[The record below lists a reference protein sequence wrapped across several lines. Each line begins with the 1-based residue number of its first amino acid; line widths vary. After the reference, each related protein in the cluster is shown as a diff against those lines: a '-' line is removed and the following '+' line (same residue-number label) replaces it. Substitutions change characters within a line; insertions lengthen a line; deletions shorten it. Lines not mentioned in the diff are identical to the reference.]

1 MRFPRFLAAALA
13 CAACAGAQTSFTL
26 EQVLSAPFPSAPVV
40 LPSGGKIAW
49 VYNARGVRN
58 IWVAEPP
65 AYRGHSVTAY
75 TEDDG
80 QEISELQWTPD
91 GREIVYVRGE
101 GANGAGEYPNPTND
115 PKGAEQQV
123 WVVAIEGAAQ
133 KAPRLIGEGNQP
145 AVSPKGARVAFVR
158 KGQVWSAP
166 LDGKEKA
173 EQLIHARGQ
182 NGGLHWSPDG
192 ARLAF
197 VSRRGNHSFVGVYDA
212 AAKTVLYLDA
222 SVDRDDAPVW
232 SPDSRRVAFL
242 RIPTVDERKLF
253 AAVRSGPP
261 WSIRVADATG
271 VSVGNAGKEV
281 WKASEGDG
289 SVFRGLGSEQQ
300 LYWAGDRLVFP
311 WERDGWTHLYSVPI
325 AGGAAGGDATLLTP
339 GAFEVEHVAM
349 TPDGREMVY
358 SSNQD
363 DIDRRH
369 IWRVAAAGGAP
380 VEVAGGTGLEWS
392 PAVASDGALV
402 FIHADTARQARPAIR
417 LASGDVRDLA
427 PDAIPAD
434 FPQDALVTPQQV
446 ILSAADGITLHGQL
460 FLPKAADQRH
470 PAVVFFHGGSQ
481 RQMLLGWHYMYYY
494 NNAYAMN
501 QYLAS
506 RGYVVL
512 SVNYRSGIGYGMH
525 FREALNYGPGGG
537 SEFNDVLGAGLFLKN
552 HPNVDPARIG
562 LWGGSYGGYLT
573 ALGLARASDLFA
585 AGVDLHG
592 VHDWT
597 EELGIGKDDAAG
609 RLAFNSSPMA
619 DVKDWR
625 SPVLLI
631 HGDDDRNVNFR
642 QTVELVEAL
651 RGRVHLEQLIFPDEI
666 HDFLMHAHWREAY
679 HAAVRFFHAHLK
691 AMQKLC
697 HLGGQPILAAAGFS
711 AGLDALE
718 SASAGR
724 IACPTRSL
732 T

>member
-1 MRFPRFLAAALA
+1 MRLSRFLAAALA
-13 CAACAGAQTSFTL
+13 SAAGAGAQSFTL
-26 EQVLSAPFPSAPVV
+26 EQILSAPFPSAPFVS
-40 LPSGGKIAW
+40 PSGGKTAW
-49 VYNARGVRN
+49 VHNARGVRN

-75 TEDDG
+75 AEDDG
-80 QEISELQWTPD
+80 QEISELRWTPD

-101 GANGAGEYPNPTND
+101 GANAAGEYPNPTSD

-123 WVVAIEGAAQ
+123 WVVALEGAADQ

-145 AVSPKGARVAFVR
+145 AVSPKGGRVAFVC
-158 KGQVWSAP
+158 KGQVWWAP

-192 ARLAF
+192 ARLVF
-197 VSRRGNHSFVGVYDA
+197 VSNRGNHSFVGVYDA
-212 AAKTVLYLDA
+212 ESKTIRYLDA

-232 SPDSRRVAFL
+232 SPDSRRVAFV
-242 RIPTVDERKLF
+242 RIPTVDERKYF
-253 AAVRSGPP
+253 AAARSGPP
-261 WSIRVADATG
+261 WSIRVADASG
-271 VSVGNAGKEV
+271 ERAGKEV
-281 WKASEGDG
+281 WEASEGDG
-289 SVFRGLGSEQQ
+289 SVFRKLGSERQ
-300 LYWAGDRLVFP
+300 LFWAGDRLVFP
-311 WERDGWTHLYSVPI
+311 WERDGWTHLYSVP
-325 AGGAAGGDATLLTP
+325 AAGGGATPLTP
-339 GAFEVEHVAM
+339 GAFEVEHAAM

-369 IWRVAAAGGAP
+369 IWRVALAGGEP

-392 PAVASDGALV
+392 PTVTSDGALV
-402 FIHADTARQARPAIR
+402 FIHADTARPARPAVR
-417 LASGDVRDLA
+417 LASGEVRDLA
-427 PDAIPAD
+427 PDAIPSD
-434 FPQDALVTPQQV
+434 FPHDALVTPQQV
-446 ILSAADGITLHGQL
+446 IFSSADGIILHGQL
-460 FLPKAADQRH
+460 FLPKTAAGQRH

-512 SVNYRSGIGYGMH
+512 SVNYRSGIGYGMK
-525 FREALNYGPGGG
+525 FREALNYGPGGA

-552 HPNVDPARIG
+552 HPAVGGPLGTARIG

-573 ALGLARASDLFA
+573 ALGLARASGLFA

-597 EELGIGKDDAAG
+597 EELGIGKDDAEG

-651 RGRVHLEQLIFPDEI
+651 RGRAHVEQLIFPDEI
-666 HDFLMHAHWREAY
+666 HDFLTHAHWLEAY
-679 HAAVRFFHAHLK
+679 HAAVRFFDEQLK
-691 AMQKLC
+691 
-697 HLGGQPILAAAGFS
+697 
-711 AGLDALE
+711 
-718 SASAGR
+718 
-724 IACPTRSL
+724 
-732 T
+732 

>member
-1 MRFPRFLAAALA
+1 MHFPRFLAAALSCGAFA
-13 CAACAGAQTSFTL
+13 CAQTSFTL
-26 EQVLSAPFPSAPVV
+26 EQVMSAPFPSAPVV
-40 LPSGGKIAW
+40 SHSGGKIAW
-49 VYNARGVRN
+49 AYNARGVRN
-58 IWVAEPP
+58 VWVAEPP

-123 WVVAIEGAAQ
+123 WVVALDGSASE
-133 KAPRLIGEGNQP
+133 KTPRLIGEGNQP
-145 AVSPKGARVAFVR
+145 AVSPKGGMVAFVR
-158 KGQVWSAP
+158 KGQIWSAP
-166 LDGKEKA
+166 LDGKEKG

-182 NGGLHWSPDG
+182 NGGLRWSPDG

-197 VSRRGNHSFVGVYDA
+197 VSSRGNHSFVGVYDA
-212 AAKTVLYLDA
+212 AAKTVHYLDA
-222 SVDRDDAPVW
+222 SVDHDDAPVW
-232 SPDSRRVAFL
+232 SPDGWQVAFV
-242 RIPTVDERKLF
+242 RIPTVDEHKYF

-261 WSIRVADATG
+261 WSIRVADAAG
-271 VSVGNAGKEV
+271 ASPGKEV
-281 WKASEGDG
+281 WKALEGDG
-289 SVFRGLGSEQQ
+289 SVFRQLGSEQH
-300 LYWAGDRLVFP
+300 LFWAGDRLVFP
-311 WERDGWTHLYSVPI
+311 WERDGWTHLYSV
-325 AGGAAGGDATLLTP
+325 AVSGSTAALLTP

-358 SSNQD
+358 SSNQG

-380 VEVAGGTGLEWS
+380 VQVEGGAGGTGLEWS
-392 PAVASDGALV
+392 PAVTSDGALV
-402 FIHADTARQARPAIR
+402 FIHSDTARQARPAFR
-417 LASGDVRDLA
+417 LSSGEVRDLA

-434 FPQDALVTPQQV
+434 FPQDALVAPQQV
-446 ILSAADGITLHGQL
+446 IFSAADGVTLHGQL
-460 FLPKAADQRH
+460 FLPKIAAGQRH

-512 SVNYRSGIGYGMH
+512 SVNYRSGIGYGMK

-552 HPNVDPARIG
+552 RPEVDPARIG

-585 AGVDLHG
+585 AGVDMHG

-597 EELGIGKDDAAG
+597 EELGIGRDDAAG

-619 DVKDWR
+619 NAKDWR

-651 RGRVHLEQLIFPDEI
+651 RGRVHVEQLIFPDEI
-666 HDFLMHAHWREAY
+666 HDFLMHAHWRQAY
-679 HAAVRFFHAHLK
+679 HAAAEFFDAQLK
-691 AMQKLC
+691 
-697 HLGGQPILAAAGFS
+697 
-711 AGLDALE
+711 
-718 SASAGR
+718 
-724 IACPTRSL
+724 
-732 T
+732 

>member
-1 MRFPRFLAAALA
+1 MRFSRFLAAALA
-13 CAACAGAQTSFTL
+13 CAACACAQTSFTL

-40 LPSGGKIAW
+40 SPSSGKIAW
-49 VYNARGVRN
+49 VYNARGVRD

-65 AYRGHSVTAY
+65 GYRGHSVTAY

-101 GANGAGEYPNPTND
+101 GANDAGEYPNPTND

-123 WVVAIEGAAQ
+123 WVVAVQGTAAQ
-133 KAPRLIGEGNQP
+133 KAPRPIGEGSQP
-145 AVSPKGARVAFVR
+145 AVSPKGGLVAFVR
-158 KGQVWSAP
+158 KGQVWCAP
-166 LDGKEKA
+166 LDGKEKP

-182 NGGLHWSPDG
+182 NGGLGWSPDG

-197 VSRRGNHSFVGVYDA
+197 VSSRGNHSFVGVYDA
-212 AAKTVLYLDA
+212 AAKTVHYLDA
-222 SVDRDDAPVW
+222 SVDHDDAPVW
-232 SPDSRRVAFL
+232 SPDSLRVAFL
-242 RIPTVDERKLF
+242 RIPTVDEHKYF

-261 WSIRVADATG
+261 WSIRMADAAG
-271 VSVGNAGKEV
+271 VSAGHPGKEV
-281 WKASEGDG
+281 WKALEGDG
-289 SVFRGLGSEQQ
+289 SVFRQLGSERH
-300 LYWAGDRLVFP
+300 LFWAGDRLVFP
-311 WERDGWTHLYSVPI
+311 WERDGWMHLYSVPI

-392 PAVASDGALV
+392 PAATSDGALV

-417 LASGDVRDLA
+417 LASGVVRDLA

-434 FPQDALVTPQQV
+434 FPHDALAAPQQV
-446 ILSAADGITLHGQL
+446 IFSAADGLTLHGQL
-460 FLPKAADQRH
+460 FLPKTAAGQRH

-552 HPNVDPARIG
+552 HPAVDPARIG

-573 ALGLARASDLFA
+573 AMGLARASDLFA

-609 RLAFNSSPMA
+609 RLAFTSSPMA

-651 RGRVHLEQLIFPDEI
+651 RGRVHVEQLIFPDEI
-666 HDFLMHAHWREAY
+666 HEFLTHAHWLEAY
-679 HAAVRFFHAHLK
+679 HAAARFF
-691 AMQKLC
+691 
-697 HLGGQPILAAAGFS
+697 
-711 AGLDALE
+711 DAQMK
-718 SASAGR
+718 
-724 IACPTRSL
+724 
-732 T
+732 

>member
-1 MRFPRFLAAALA
+1 MRFSHLLAATLA
-13 CAACAGAQTSFTL
+13 FAACGCAQTPFTL
-26 EQVLSAPFPSAPVV
+26 EQILSAPFPSAPVAS
-40 LPSGGKIAW
+40 PTGGKVAW

-58 IWVAEPP
+58 VWVAEPP

-80 QEISELQWTPD
+80 QEIAELQWTPD
-91 GREIVYVRGE
+91 SREIVYVRGE

-123 WVVAIEGAAQ
+123 WVVALEGTASQ
-133 KAPRLIGEGNQP
+133 KAPRLIGEGNDP
-145 AVSPKGARVAFVR
+145 AVSPQGARVAFVR
-158 KGQVWSAP
+158 KGQVWSAQ

-182 NGGLHWSPDG
+182 NGGLHWSPDA

-197 VSRRGNHSFVGVYDA
+197 VSGRGNHSFIGVYDV
-212 AAKTVLYLDA
+212 AAKSVHYLDP
-222 SVDRDDAPVW
+222 SVDHDDDPVW
-232 SPDSRRVAFL
+232 SPDSQYVAFV
-242 RIPTVDERKLF
+242 RIPSIEEHKNF

-261 WSIRVADATG
+261 WSIRVADAAG
-271 VSVGNAGKEV
+271 VSGGHDV
-281 WKASEGDG
+281 WRASEGDG
-289 SVFRGLGSEQQ
+289 SVFRQLGSERQ
-300 LYWAGDRLVFP
+300 LYWAGDRIVFP
-311 WERDGWTHLYSVPI
+311 WERDGWTHLYSISVMR
-325 AGGAAGGDATLLTP
+325 GGGGDVKTLTP
-339 GAFEVEHVAM
+339 GAFEVEHVAI

-369 IWRVAAAGGAP
+369 IWRVPASGGKP
-380 VEVAGGTGLEWS
+380 VEVEGGAGLEWS
-392 PAVASDGALV
+392 PTVTSDGALV

-417 LASGDVRDLA
+417 LASGEVRDLA

-434 FPQDALVTPQQV
+434 FPKADALVTPRQV
-446 ILSAADGITLHGQL
+446 IFSAADGLTLHGQL
-460 FLPKAADQRH
+460 FLPKTAAGQRH

-481 RQMLLGWHYMYYY
+481 RQMLLGWHYMFYY

-512 SVNYRSGIGYGMH
+512 VVNYRSGIGYGMN
-525 FREALNYGPGGG
+525 FREALNYGAGGG
-537 SEFNDVLGAGLFLKN
+537 SEFNDVMGAGLYLKT
-552 HPNVDPARIG
+552 HEAVDPARIG

-573 ALGLARASDLFA
+573 ALGLARASNLFA
-585 AGVDLHG
+585 AGVDMHG

-597 EELGIGKDDAAG
+597 EELGIGKDDEAG

-619 DVKDWR
+619 NAKDWR

-651 RGRVHLEQLIFPDEI
+651 RGRVHVEQLIFPDEI
-666 HDFLMHAHWREAY
+666 HDFLTHGHWLDAY
-679 HAAVRFFHAHLK
+679 RASVRFFEEQLIGG
-691 AMQKLC
+691 
-697 HLGGQPILAAAGFS
+697 LGH
-711 AGLDALE
+711 
-718 SASAGR
+718 
-724 IACPTRSL
+724 
-732 T
+732 

>member
-1 MRFPRFLAAALA
+1 MRFPWYLTAGLA
-13 CAACAGAQTSFTL
+13 CTACACAQTSFTL
-26 EQVLSAPFPSAPVV
+26 DQILGAPFPSAPVV
-40 LPSGGKIAW
+40 SPSGKIAW

-58 IWVAEPP
+58 VWVAEPP

-75 TEDDG
+75 TQDDG

-91 GREIVYVRGE
+91 GRQIVYVRGE

-123 WVVAIEGAAQ
+123 WVVALNG
-133 KAPRLIGEGNQP
+133 APRLIGEGNQP
-145 AVSPKGARVAFVR
+145 AVSPKGGRVAFVR
-158 KGQVWSAP
+158 KGQIWSAP
-166 LDGKEKA
+166 LEGQEKA
-173 EQLIHARGQ
+173 EQMIHARGQ
-182 NGGLHWSPDG
+182 NGGLEWSPDG

-197 VSRRGNHSFVGVYDA
+197 VSSRGNHSFVGVYDG
-212 AAKTVLYLDA
+212 AAKTVHYLDP
-222 SVDRDDAPVW
+222 SVDHDDAPVW
-232 SPDSRRVAFL
+232 SPDGGRVAFL
-242 RIPTVDERKLF
+242 RIPSVDERSF
-253 AAVRSGPP
+253 TAARSGPP

-271 VSVGNAGKEV
+271 ATAGQEV
-281 WKASEGDG
+281 WKAAEGDG
-289 SVFRGLGSEQQ
+289 SVFRELGSERQ
-300 LYWAGDRLVFP
+300 LFWAGDRLVFP
-311 WERDGWTHLYSVPI
+311 WERDGWTHLYSVPVS
-325 AGGAAGGDATLLTP
+325 GGDATLLTP

-349 TPDGREMVY
+349 TPDGREIVY

-380 VEVAGGTGLEWS
+380 VSITPGAGLEWS
-392 PAVASDGALV
+392 PAVASDGAIV
-402 FIHADTARQARPAIR
+402 FLHAETARQARPAIR
-417 LASGDVRDLA
+417 LGSGEVRDLA

-434 FPQDALVTPQQV
+434 FPKAEALVTPQQV
-446 ILSAADGITLHGQL
+446 IFSSADGVTLHGQL
-460 FLPKAADQRH
+460 FLPKGAGGQRH
-470 PAVVFFHGGSQ
+470 PAAIFFHGGSR

-512 SVNYRSGIGYGMH
+512 AVNYRSGIGYGMK
-525 FREALNYGPGGG
+525 FREALNYGAGGG
-537 SEFNDVLGAGLFLKN
+537 SEFNDVLGAGVYLKSRAD
-552 HPNVDPARIG
+552 VDPARIG

-585 AGVDLHG
+585 AGVDMHG

-597 EELGIGKDDAAG
+597 EEMGIGREDAAG

-619 DVKDWR
+619 SVKDWR

-651 RGRVHLEQLIFPDEI
+651 RGRVHMEQLIFPDEI
-666 HDFLMHAHWREAY
+666 HDFLLWAHWLEAY
-679 HAAVRFFHAHLK
+679 RAAARFF
-691 AMQKLC
+691 
-697 HLGGQPILAAAGFS
+697 
-711 AGLDALE
+711 DAQL
-718 SASAGR
+718 R
-724 IACPTRSL
+724 DIK
-732 T
+732 

>member
-1 MRFPRFLAAALA
+1 MRFPWFPAVALA
-13 CAACAGAQTSFTL
+13 CAACAWAQIPFTL

-40 LPSGGKIAW
+40 SHSGGKIAW

-58 IWVAEPP
+58 IRVAEPP

-80 QEISELQWTPD
+80 QEISELAWTSD

-123 WVVAIEGAAQ
+123 WVVALEGAPAQ
-133 KAPRLIGEGNQP
+133 KAPSLIGEGNQP
-145 AVSPKGARVAFVR
+145 AISPKGGFVAFVR
-158 KGQVWSAP
+158 KGQIWSAP
-166 LDGKEKA
+166 LDGKGKA
-173 EQLIHARGQ
+173 EQLIHARGE
-182 NGGLHWSPDG
+182 NGGLEWSPDG
-192 ARLAF
+192 ARLAY
-197 VSRRGNHSFVGVYDA
+197 VSHRANHSFVGIYDA
-212 AAKTVLYLDA
+212 AAKTVHYLDT
-222 SVDRDDAPVW
+222 SVDHDDAPVW
-232 SPDSRRVAFL
+232 SPDSQSVAFL
-242 RIPTVDERKLF
+242 RVPTVDEHKYF

-271 VSVGNAGKEV
+271 ATAGKEV

-289 SVFRGLGSEQQ
+289 SMFRQLGSERQ
-300 LYWAGDRLVFP
+300 LFWAGDRLVFP
-311 WERDGWTHLYSVPI
+311 WERDGWTHLYSVP
-325 AGGAAGGDATLLTP
+325 AAGSAAGSDARLLTP
-339 GAFEVEHVAM
+339 GAFEVEHVTITA
-349 TPDGREMVY
+349 DGREMVY

-369 IWRVAAAGGAP
+369 IWRVAAAGGLP

-392 PAVASDGALV
+392 PAIASGGALV
-402 FIHADTARQARPAIR
+402 FIHADSVRPARPAIR
-417 LASGDVRDLA
+417 LASGEVRDLA
-427 PDAIPAD
+427 PGAVPAD

-446 ILSAADGITLHGQL
+446 IFSSGDGLTLHGQL
-460 FLPKAADQRH
+460 FLPKTGTGQRH

-512 SVNYRSGIGYGMH
+512 AVNYRSGIGYGLN
-525 FREALNYGPGGG
+525 FREALNYGPSGA
-537 SEFNDVLGAGLFLKN
+537 SEFNDVLGAGLFLKG
-552 HPNVDPARIG
+552 HPAVDPAHIA

-585 AGVDLHG
+585 AGVDMHG

-597 EELGIGKDDAAG
+597 EELGIGRDDAEG

-619 DVKDWR
+619 NVKDWR

-651 RGRVHLEQLIFPDEI
+651 RGRVHVEQLIFPDEI

-679 HAAVRFFHAHLK
+679 HAAVQFFDSQLK
-691 AMQKLC
+691 N
-697 HLGGQPILAAAGFS
+697 GSGPIGS
-711 AGLDALE
+711 HD
-718 SASAGR
+718 
-724 IACPTRSL
+724 
-732 T
+732 

>member
-1 MRFPRFLAAALA
+1 MRFSRFLAAALA
-13 CAACAGAQTSFTL
+13 CAACACAQTPFTL
-26 EQVLSAPFPSAPVV
+26 DQVMSAPFPSAPVV
-40 LPSGGKIAW
+40 SPAGGKIAW

-101 GANGAGEYPNPTND
+101 GANGAGEYPNPTSD
-115 PKGAEQQV
+115 PQGAEQQV
-123 WVVAIEGAAQ
+123 WVVALEAAAAG

-145 AVSPKGARVAFVR
+145 AVSPKGARVVFLR
-158 KGQVWSAP
+158 KGQVWWAS

-197 VSRRGNHSFVGVYDA
+197 VSSRGNHSFVGLYDA
-212 AAKTVLYLDA
+212 AAKTVRYLDA

-232 SPDSRRVAFL
+232 SSDSRRVAFL
-242 RIPTVDERKLF
+242 RIPTVDEHKYF

-261 WSIRVADATG
+261 WSIRVADA
-271 VSVGNAGKEV
+271 AGASAGHEV

-289 SVFRGLGSEQQ
+289 SAFRGLGSEQH
-300 LYWAGDRLVFP
+300 LFWAGDRLVFP
-311 WERDGWTHLYSVPI
+311 WERDGWTHLYSV
-325 AGGAAGGDATLLTP
+325 AATGGDATVLTP

-369 IWRVAAAGGAP
+369 IWRVDVVGGVPLAIT
-380 VEVAGGTGLEWS
+380 GGTGLEWS
-392 PAVASDGALV
+392 PAVTAGGALV
-402 FIHADTARQARPAIR
+402 YLHADALRQARPAIR
-417 LASGDVRDLA
+417 LASGGVRDLA
-427 PDAIPAD
+427 PDATPAD

-446 ILSAADGITLHGQL
+446 IFSSADGITLHGQL
-460 FLPKAADQRH
+460 FLPKTAAGQRH

-512 SVNYRSGIGYGMH
+512 SVNYRSGIGYGMK
-525 FREALNYGPGGG
+525 FREALNYGPTGA

-552 HPNVDPARIG
+552 HPAVDPARIG

-585 AGVDLHG
+585 AGVDMHG

-631 HGDDDRNVNFR
+631 HGDDHRNVNFR

-651 RGRVHLEQLIFPDEI
+651 RGRVHVEQLIFPDEI
-666 HDFLMHAHWREAY
+666 HDFLMHAHWLQAY
-679 HAAVRFFHAHLK
+679 
-691 AMQKLC
+691 Q
-697 HLGGQPILAAAGFS
+697 AAAHFF
-711 AGLDALE
+711 DAQLK
-718 SASAGR
+718 
-724 IACPTRSL
+724 
-732 T
+732 

>member
-1 MRFPRFLAAALA
+1 M
-13 CAACAGAQTSFTL
+13 
-26 EQVLSAPFPSAPVV
+26 SAPFPSAPVV
-40 LPSGGKIAW
+40 SHSGGKIAW
-49 VYNARGVRN
+49 AYNARGVRN
-58 IWVAEPP
+58 VWVAEPP

-123 WVVAIEGAAQ
+123 WVVALDGSASE
-133 KAPRLIGEGNQP
+133 KTPRLIGEGNQP
-145 AVSPKGARVAFVR
+145 AVSPKGGMVAFVR
-158 KGQVWSAP
+158 KGQIWSAP
-166 LDGKEKA
+166 LDGKEKG

-182 NGGLHWSPDG
+182 NGGLRWSPDG

-197 VSRRGNHSFVGVYDA
+197 VSSRGNHSFVGVYDA
-212 AAKTVLYLDA
+212 AAKTVHYLDA
-222 SVDRDDAPVW
+222 SVDHDDAPVW
-232 SPDSRRVAFL
+232 SPDGWQVAFV
-242 RIPTVDERKLF
+242 RIPTVDEHKYF

-261 WSIRVADATG
+261 WSIRVADAAG
-271 VSVGNAGKEV
+271 ASPGKEV
-281 WKASEGDG
+281 WKALEGDG
-289 SVFRGLGSEQQ
+289 SVFRQLGSEQH
-300 LYWAGDRLVFP
+300 LFWAGDRLVFP
-311 WERDGWTHLYSVPI
+311 WERDGWTHLYSV
-325 AGGAAGGDATLLTP
+325 AVSGSTAALLTP

-358 SSNQD
+358 SSNQG

-380 VEVAGGTGLEWS
+380 VQVEGGAGGTGLEWS
-392 PAVASDGALV
+392 PAVTSDGALV
-402 FIHADTARQARPAIR
+402 FIHSDTARQARPAVR
-417 LASGDVRDLA
+417 LSSGEVRDLA

-434 FPQDALVTPQQV
+434 FPQDALVAPQQV
-446 ILSAADGITLHGQL
+446 IFSAADGVTLHGQL
-460 FLPKAADQRH
+460 FLPKIAAGQRH

-512 SVNYRSGIGYGMH
+512 SVNYRSGIGYGMK

-552 HPNVDPARIG
+552 RPEVDPARIG

-585 AGVDLHG
+585 AGVDMHG

-597 EELGIGKDDAAG
+597 EELGIGRDDAAG

-619 DVKDWR
+619 NAKDWR

-651 RGRVHLEQLIFPDEI
+651 RGRVHVEQLIFPDEI
-666 HDFLMHAHWREAY
+666 HDFLMHAHWRQAY
-679 HAAVRFFHAHLK
+679 HAAAQFFDAQLK
-691 AMQKLC
+691 
-697 HLGGQPILAAAGFS
+697 
-711 AGLDALE
+711 
-718 SASAGR
+718 
-724 IACPTRSL
+724 
-732 T
+732 

>member
-1 MRFPRFLAAALA
+1 MHFPRILAAALA
-13 CAACAGAQTSFTL
+13 CAATAAAQPFTL
-26 EQVLSAPFPSAPVV
+26 DQIMSAPFPTAPVV
-40 LPSGGKIAW
+40 SHSGGKIAW

-58 IWVAEPP
+58 VWVAESP

-75 TEDDG
+75 TADDG
-80 QEISELQWTPD
+80 QEISELQWSPD
-91 GREIVYVRGE
+91 GRAIVYVRGE
-101 GANGAGEYPNPTND
+101 GANGSGEYPNPTND

-123 WVVAIEGAAQ
+123 WVVAVAAGAQ
-133 KAPRLIGEGNQP
+133 TAPRLIGEGNDP
-145 AVSPKGARVAFVR
+145 VISPKGGLVAFVR

-166 LDGKEKA
+166 LDEKSDADGKPKA
-173 EQLIHARGQ
+173 EQLIHARGH
-182 NGGLHWSPDG
+182 NAGLQWSPDG

-197 VSRRGNHSFVGVYDA
+197 VSTRTNHSFVGIYDV
-212 AAKTVLYLDA
+212 AAKTVHYLDA
-222 SVDRDDAPVW
+222 SVDHDDAPVW
-232 SPDSRRVAFL
+232 SPDSRQVAFL
-242 RIPTVDERKLF
+242 RIPTVDEHKYF
-253 AAVRSGPP
+253 ASIRSGPP
-261 WSIRVADATG
+261 WSIRIAGAAG
-271 VSVGNAGKEV
+271 EGEGHPGKEI
-281 WKASEGDG
+281 WKATEGDG
-289 SVFRGLGSEQQ
+289 SVFRQLGSEQQ

-311 WERDGWTHLYSVPI
+311 WERDGWTHLYSVP
-325 AGGAAGGDATLLTP
+325 ASGGDATLLTP

-369 IWRVAAAGGAP
+369 LWRVAAAGGTP
-380 VEVAGGTGLEWS
+380 TEVAGGTGLEWS

-402 FIHADTARQARPAIR
+402 FIHADTSRQARPAIR
-417 LASGDVRDLA
+417 LASGEVRDLA
-427 PDAIPAD
+427 PDAIPSD
-434 FPQDALVTPQQV
+434 FPSDALVTPQQV
-446 ILSAADGITLHGQL
+446 IFSAADGLTLHGQL
-460 FLPKAADQRH
+460 FLPKSGAGQRH
-470 PAVVFFHGGSQ
+470 PAIVFFHGGSQ

-512 SVNYRSGIGYGMH
+512 SVNYRSGIGYGMK
-525 FREALNYGPGGG
+525 FREALNYGAGGG
-537 SEFNDVLGAGLFLKN
+537 SEFNDVLGAGLYLKT
-552 HPNVDPARIG
+552 HPAVDPARIG

-597 EELGIGKDDAAG
+597 EELGIGRDDAEG

-619 DVKDWR
+619 NVKDWR

-651 RGRVHLEQLIFPDEI
+651 RGRVHVEQLIFPDEI
-666 HDFLMHAHWREAY
+666 HDFLMHAHWMQAY
-679 HAAVRFFHAHLK
+679 HAAAKFFDAQLK
-691 AMQKLC
+691 
-697 HLGGQPILAAAGFS
+697 
-711 AGLDALE
+711 
-718 SASAGR
+718 
-724 IACPTRSL
+724 
-732 T
+732 

>member
-1 MRFPRFLAAALA
+1 MRFSRFLAAALA
-13 CAACAGAQTSFTL
+13 CAACAAAQTPFTL
-26 EQVLSAPFPSAPVV
+26 DQVMSAPFPSAPVV
-40 LPSGGKIAW
+40 SLAGGKVAW

-101 GANGAGEYPNPTND
+101 GANGAGEYPNPTSD
-115 PKGAEQQV
+115 PQGAEQQV
-123 WVVAIEGAAQ
+123 WVVALEAAAAG

-145 AVSPKGARVAFVR
+145 AVSPKGARVVFLR
-158 KGQVWSAP
+158 KGEVWWAS

-197 VSRRGNHSFVGVYDA
+197 VSSRGNHSFVGLYDA
-212 AAKTVLYLDA
+212 AAKTVRYLDA

-232 SPDSRRVAFL
+232 SSDSRRVAFL
-242 RIPTVDERKLF
+242 RIPTVDEHKYF

-261 WSIRVADATG
+261 WSIRVADA
-271 VSVGNAGKEV
+271 AGASAGHEV

-289 SVFRGLGSEQQ
+289 SAFRGLGSEQH
-300 LYWAGDRLVFP
+300 LFWAGDRLVFP
-311 WERDGWTHLYSVPI
+311 WERDGWTHLYSV
-325 AGGAAGGDATLLTP
+325 AATGGDATVLTP

-369 IWRVAAAGGAP
+369 IWRVDVVGGVPLAIT
-380 VEVAGGTGLEWS
+380 GGTGLEWS
-392 PAVASDGALV
+392 PAVTAGGALV
-402 FIHADTARQARPAIR
+402 YLHADALRQARPAIR
-417 LASGDVRDLA
+417 LASGGVHDLA

-446 ILSAADGITLHGQL
+446 IFSSADGITLHGQL
-460 FLPKAADQRH
+460 FLPKTAAGQRH

-512 SVNYRSGIGYGMH
+512 SVNYRSGIGYGMK
-525 FREALNYGPGGG
+525 FREALNYGPTGA

-552 HPNVDPARIG
+552 HPAVDPARIG

-585 AGVDLHG
+585 AGVDMHG

-597 EELGIGKDDAAG
+597 EELGIGKDDAAW

-651 RGRVHLEQLIFPDEI
+651 RGRVHVEQLIFPDEI
-666 HDFLMHAHWREAY
+666 HDFLMHAHWLQAY
-679 HAAVRFFHAHLK
+679 
-691 AMQKLC
+691 Q
-697 HLGGQPILAAAGFS
+697 AAAHFF
-711 AGLDALE
+711 DAQLK
-718 SASAGR
+718 
-724 IACPTRSL
+724 
-732 T
+732 

>member
-1 MRFPRFLAAALA
+1 MCFPRFLAAAVC
-13 CAACAGAQTSFTL
+13 CAACACAQTSFTL
-26 EQVLSAPFPSAPVV
+26 EQVMSAPFPSAPVV
-40 LPSGGKIAW
+40 SPSGGKIAW

-65 AYRGHSVTAY
+65 VYRGHSVTAY

-115 PKGAEQQV
+115 PKGVEQQV
-123 WVVAIEGAAQ
+123 WVVALGG
-133 KAPRLIGEGNQP
+133 APRLIGEGNQP
-145 AVSPKGARVAFVR
+145 AVSPQAPLVAFAR
-158 KGQVWSAP
+158 KGQIWSAL

-173 EQLIHARGQ
+173 EQSIHARGQ
-182 NGGLHWSPDG
+182 NGGLRWSPDG

-197 VSRRGNHSFVGVYDA
+197 VSSRGNHSFVGVYDA
-212 AAKTVLYLDA
+212 AAKTVRYLDP
-222 SVDRDDAPVW
+222 SVDHDDAPVW
-232 SPDSRRVAFL
+232 SPDGRQVAFV
-242 RIPTVDERKLF
+242 RIPTVDEHKYF

-261 WSIRVADATG
+261 WSIRVADAAG
-271 VSVGNAGKEV
+271 ASPGKEV
-281 WKASEGDG
+281 WKALEGDG
-289 SVFRGLGSEQQ
+289 SVFRQLGSEQQ
-300 LYWAGDRLVFP
+300 FFWAGDRLVFP
-311 WERDGWTHLYSVPI
+311 WERDGWTHLYSI
-325 AGGAAGGDATLLTP
+325 AAAGSDAALLTP

-369 IWRVAAAGGAP
+369 IWRVP
-380 VEVAGGTGLEWS
+380 VAGGTPVQVAGGAGLEWS
-392 PAVASDGALV
+392 PAVTSDGALV
-402 FIHADTARQARPAIR
+402 FVHADTVRQARPAVR
-417 LASGDVRDLA
+417 LPSGEVRDLA

-434 FPQDALVTPQQV
+434 FPQTALVIPQQV
-446 ILSAADGITLHGQL
+446 IFSAADGVTLHGQL
-460 FLPKAADQRH
+460 FLPKNAGGQRH

-512 SVNYRSGIGYGMH
+512 SVNYRSGIGYGMK

-552 HPNVDPARIG
+552 RPDVDPARIG

-585 AGVDLHG
+585 AGVDMHG

-597 EELGIGKDDAAG
+597 EELGIGRDDAAG

-619 DVKDWR
+619 SVKDWR

-651 RGRVHLEQLIFPDEI
+651 RGRVHVEQLIFPDE
-666 HDFLMHAHWREAY
+666 
-679 HAAVRFFHAHLK
+679 
-691 AMQKLC
+691 
-697 HLGGQPILAAAGFS
+697 
-711 AGLDALE
+711 
-718 SASAGR
+718 
-724 IACPTRSL
+724 
-732 T
+732 